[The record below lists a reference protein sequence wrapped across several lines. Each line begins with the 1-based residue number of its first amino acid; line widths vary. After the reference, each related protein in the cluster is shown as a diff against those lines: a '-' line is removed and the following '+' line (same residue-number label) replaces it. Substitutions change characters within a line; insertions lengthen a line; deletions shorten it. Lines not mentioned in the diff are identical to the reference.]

1 MNINI
6 IVTLSIM
13 ALSVFGF
20 TRSNL
25 RSDWVAVM
33 AMSALLVCGI
43 LTPSEAIKG
52 FSNEATITVA
62 CMFAISAAFVKSGFV
77 TLIVN
82 QLSKYISFGPFIIT
96 LILMLITAIFSSFLN
111 NTAIVAIF
119 IPIALKIAK
128 DLKMDRRK
136 ILMPISFAAIVGGT
150 CTLVGT
156 STNIIV
162 NSIYQRAGYDGFRMF
177 DFSMIG
183 ALLAV
188 GVICYL
194 LLGGLRLLTKK
205 NSTLEIEEEKYSTVI
220 FINDDFEELDLK
232 YMESNFC
239 NLIEGNLIEL
249 KKNQDIFEDL
259 SQLTIKSGD
268 SVKLSCSIDKIK
280 ELKLLTGISFV
291 SKESNEKIED
301 DMDIFE
307 VIVPKDS
314 PVVGRSLEQ
323 ILYFRG
329 HNVVPLGI
337 KKNDM
342 YHVQTIKDSIVSPG
356 DLLVIA
362 GRKEHELKLDQELKL
377 KTIAFHSEQSVKP
390 RLLITVGLVI
400 VGFMLSTAFELSTAL
415 QASII
420 SVSVLLLTRTISLSE
435 VYESLDAQVLMLL
448 ASILSLGLALEKTG
462 ASKIIGDSLVY
473 LSFGAPEFMI
483 VAALF
488 LMTSLMTEIM
498 SNTAT
503 AAILGPIALSM
514 AKALECSEKPLLLA
528 VMMGASMSFMS
539 PIGYQTN
546 TMIYSAGG
554 FKFSDFLRVGT
565 VLNVF
570 TMIVGSALIVY
581 FFPLHK

>member
-1 MNINI
+1 MDINI
-6 IVTLSIM
+6 IITFSIM
-13 ALSVFGF
+13 ALSVLGF
-20 TRSNL
+20 SRSNL

-33 AMSALLVCGI
+33 AMSALLVSGI
-43 LTPSEAIKG
+43 LTPAEAIKG

-77 TLIVN
+77 TLIIK
-82 QLSKYISFGPFIIT
+82 QLTKYISLGTFTIT
-96 LILMLITAIFSSFLN
+96 FILMLITAIFSSFLN

-119 IPIALKIAK
+119 IPIALKISK
-128 DLKMDRRK
+128 ELKVDRRR

-162 NSIYQRAGYDGFRMF
+162 NSIYQRAGFNGFKMF

-183 ALLAV
+183 ALLSV

-194 LLGGLRLLTKK
+194 LFGGLRLLTKRS
-205 NSTLEIEEEKYSTVI
+205 STPEADEEKYSTLVY
-220 FINDDFEELDLK
+220 INEDFSQLDEKYLDSTFYSIIKDDF
-232 YMESNFC
+232 
-239 NLIEGNLIEL
+239 IEL
-249 KKNQDIFEDL
+249 KRGQLVFEDL
-259 SQLTIKSGD
+259 SEIEITTTDAI
-268 SVKLSCSIDKIK
+268 KLSCSVEKIK
-280 ELKLLTGISFV
+280 ELRLERGITFLSEA
-291 SKESNEKIED
+291 SYKKIEN
-301 DMDIFE
+301 DMHIFE
-307 VIVPKDS
+307 VVIPKES
-314 PVVGRSLEQ
+314 PVVGRSLDQ
-323 ILYFRG
+323 ILHFRG
-329 HNVVPLGI
+329 HNLVPLGI
-337 KKNDM
+337 KKGDM
-342 YHVQTIKDSIVSPG
+342 FHIQTIKDSIVSPG

-362 GRKEHELKLDQELKL
+362 GKEEYESRLDQELKI
-377 KTIAFHSEQSVKP
+377 KTIAFHNEQSVKP
-390 RLLITVGLVI
+390 KLLLMVTLVI
-400 VGFMLSTAFELSTAL
+400 MGFMLSTAFEFFTAL
-415 QASII
+415 QAAII
-420 SVSVLLLTRTISLSE
+420 SVSVLLLTRTISLTE

-462 ASKIIGDSLVY
+462 ASKILGDSLVY
-473 LSFGAPEFMI
+473 LSFGAPPFVI

-503 AAILGPIALSM
+503 AAILTPIALSM
-514 AKALECSEKPLLLA
+514 AKLLSLNEKPLLLA
-528 VMMGASMSFMS
+528 VMIGASMSFMS

-581 FFPLHK
+581 FFPLK